1 MSVMASSRDTGRHLT
16 AGFQRQAAANAVLVQ
31 TWPRILDVI
40 AVTGP
45 MVFLAV
51 TVFLENAQPDFSP
64 ARDTISSL
72 VWGRFGWAQTAAF
85 FVMALSMIA
94 TAVRLAAVMG
104 LGRAS
109 RLGQALLTLIGVAFA
124 IIAIFPTASPLGPSG
139 IQNAVHQDTV
149 RAMSVLFPLVCMVVS
164 NSLRLSYPTLRG
176 YTAATAMVAVA
187 LIPAG
192 ALAAFTDAPWLGA
205 IERIILGNGLLWVEV
220 VAIQLMLVGRHASA
234 SCCRPHFEFK
244 PERSLSG
251 RPVGILVPVGTTEV
265 LKDARKKGNF

>member
-1 MSVMASSRDTGRHLT
+1 MSVMASSREMGPELT
-16 AGFQRQAAANAVLVQ
+16 AGFRRQTRKSAALVQ

-40 AVTGP
+40 AVAGP

-51 TVFLENAQPDFSP
+51 TIFLENAQPDFSP

-72 VWGRFGWAQTAAF
+72 VWGRFGWAQTAVF

-94 TAVRLAAVMG
+94 MAVRLAAIMG

-109 RLGQALLTLIGVAFA
+109 RLGQILLTLIGMAFA
-124 IIAIFPTASPLGPSG
+124 VIAIFPTASPLGPSG
-139 IQNAVHQDTV
+139 IENAIHQDTV
-149 RAMSVLFPLVCMVVS
+149 RAVSVLFPLVCMVVS

-176 YTAATAMVAVA
+176 YTAATAMVAIA

-205 IERIILGNGLLWVEV
+205 IERIILGTGLLWAEV
-220 VAIQLMLVGRHASA
+220 VAIQLLLVGRNDFG
-234 SCCRPHFEFK
+234 CCERPRFGFK
-244 PERSLSG
+244 PEQSLS
-251 RPVGILVPVGTTEV
+251 RTTVILVPVRSNEV
-265 LKDARKKGNF
+265 LKDSRKKGNF